1 MVREIE
7 KMQEEKTGT
16 LYPEEKT
23 GALYTEEK
31 TGTLYIVSTPIG
43 NLEDITLRALRI
55 LKEVD
60 LIAAED
66 TRRSRKLL
74 SHYDIH
80 TPLISYHEYSKR
92 QRTQKLVDYLAEGKS
107 VALISDAGTPC
118 ISDPGVRIVRDA
130 VAEGV
135 KVEPIPGPS
144 VLTAALSICGLP
156 VNQFVFEG
164 FLDGRRKRRHDQLTC
179 LKDEKRSLVFFES
192 PHRLLS
198 CLEDMQSI
206 LGNRQV
212 CVTRELTKKFEEVLR
227 GEISAV
233 LESLQSRPS
242 IKGEITMVVAGEHKE
257 QRGVR
262 GQEPEDSGQ

>member
-1 MVREIE
+1 LARETE
-7 KMQEEKTGT
+7 KMQEEKTG
-16 LYPEEKT
+16 
-23 GALYTEEK
+23 ALEEK

-55 LKEVD
+55 LKEAD

-66 TRRSRKLL
+66 TRWSRKLL

-80 TPLISYHEYSKR
+80 TTLISFHEYSKR
-92 QRTQKLVDYLAEGKS
+92 RKTQKLVDYLAEGKN

-130 VAEGV
+130 VAEGIT
-135 KVEPIPGPS
+135 VEPIPGPS
-144 VLTAALSICGLP
+144 ALTAALCICGLA

-164 FLDGRRKRRHDQLTC
+164 FMDGRKKRRQNQLAL
-179 LKDEKRSLVFFES
+179 LKEEKRSLVFFES
-192 PHRLLS
+192 PHRIVS

-227 GEISAV
+227 GEISDV
-233 LESLQSRPS
+233 LESLRRRSS
-242 IKGEITMVVAGEHKE
+242 TKGEITMIVEGE
-257 QRGVR
+257 R
-262 GQEPEDSGQ
+262 S